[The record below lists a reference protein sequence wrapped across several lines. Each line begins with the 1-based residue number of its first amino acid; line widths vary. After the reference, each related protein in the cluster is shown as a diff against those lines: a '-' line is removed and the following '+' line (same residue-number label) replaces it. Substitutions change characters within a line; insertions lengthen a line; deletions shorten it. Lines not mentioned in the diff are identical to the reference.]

1 MRAPAW
7 PGARLTAGLFRYY
20 AMKYGM
26 MGVSLMVVVWL
37 GVFALLVA

>member
-1 MRAPAW
+1 
-7 PGARLTAGLFRYY
+7 
-20 AMKYGM
+20 MKYGM